1 MIKPCPFCGGS
12 AKVGHEK
19 YYQPRV
25 SRRIICT
32 VCFSSSGWY
41 RTEEEAIEAW
51 NRRSNNAP
59 TFEAEPI
66 RYGEWLPVDD
76 KNDAFD
82 CSECDV
88 MVMKKHNYC
97 PNYGAK
103 MK

>member
-1 MIKPCPFCGGS
+1 MRVIE
-12 AKVGHEK
+12 AEK
-19 YYQPRV
+19 LIMRPLGNGDYIVTR
-25 SRRIICT
+25 
-32 VCFSSSGWY
+32 
-41 RTEEEAIEAW
+41 EAII
-51 NRRSNNAP
+51 NAP

-97 PNYGAK
+97 PNCGARMVK
-103 MK
+103 ENENN

>member
-1 MIKPCPFCGGS
+1 MRVIE
-12 AKVGHEK
+12 AEK
-19 YYQPRV
+19 LIMRPLGNGDYIVTR
-25 SRRIICT
+25 
-32 VCFSSSGWY
+32 
-41 RTEEEAIEAW
+41 EAIL
-51 NRRSNNAP
+51 NAP

-97 PNYGAK
+97 PNCGARMVK
-103 MK
+103 ENENN

>member
-1 MIKPCPFCGGS
+1 MLVIE
-12 AKVGHEK
+12 AKKLIMRPLGNGDYIVT
-19 YYQPRV
+19 R
-25 SRRIICT
+25 
-32 VCFSSSGWY
+32 
-41 RTEEEAIEAW
+41 EAIL
-51 NRRSNNAP
+51 NAP

-97 PNYGAK
+97 PNCGAK

>member
-1 MIKPCPFCGGS
+1 MRVIE
-12 AKVGHEK
+12 AEK
-19 YYQPRV
+19 LIMRPLGNGDYIVTR
-25 SRRIICT
+25 
-32 VCFSSSGWY
+32 
-41 RTEEEAIEAW
+41 EAIL
-51 NRRSNNAP
+51 NAP

-97 PNYGAK
+97 PKCGAK
-103 MK
+103 MRNNENN

>member
-1 MIKPCPFCGGS
+1 MRVIE
-12 AKVGHEK
+12 AEK
-19 YYQPRV
+19 LIMRPLGNGDYIVTR
-25 SRRIICT
+25 
-32 VCFSSSGWY
+32 
-41 RTEEEAIEAW
+41 EAII
-51 NRRSNNAP
+51 NAP

-82 CSECDV
+82 CSECDA

-97 PNYGAK
+97 PNCGAK